1 MFVLGPNLQ
10 FRSNGESIPQGE
22 QMNVWVD
29 YLLKKLKIIN
39 QIHPLND
46 LPFVRRPSHT
56 AVKGIKK
63 LSGQNA
69 LSAVHVLGK
78 ITYYHKTVMPIT
90 GYIEGPSSKYTVY
103 TLLSIFTHASIGT
116 CRKYEECT

>member
-1 MFVLGPNLQ
+1 MGRQPGSQVFVLGPNLQ
-10 FRSNGESIPQGE
+10 FRSNGASIPQQE
-22 QMNVWVD
+22 QTYVWVE

-46 LPFVRRPSHT
+46 LPCVRRPLHT

-78 ITYYHKTVMPIT
+78 ITNYHKTVTSTT
-90 GYIEGPSSKYTVY
+90 G
-103 TLLSIFTHASIGT
+103 
-116 CRKYEECT
+116 

>member
-10 FRSNGESIPQGE
+10 FRSNGASIPQQE
-22 QMNVWVD
+22 KTYVWVE

-46 LPFVRRPSHT
+46 LPCVRRPLHT

-78 ITYYHKTVMPIT
+78 ITNYHKTVTSTT
-90 GYIEGPSSKYTVY
+90 G
-103 TLLSIFTHASIGT
+103 
-116 CRKYEECT
+116 